1 MKDME
6 KYRKFLKAYWWL
18 EREKAKTDKQK
29 KLPPPPLQKP
39 YPASE
44 TLIDLAAP
52 ENLNIAG
59 KTVFAVIK
67 NRKTHRKFTRESLTL
82 EELSFLLWAT
92 QGVHEIDKLGRTM
105 RTVPSAGARH
115 PFETYLLVNR
125 VQGLAAGIY
134 RYLPLDHKLLCL
146 SAGSVPESEI
156 TAGFWGQSF
165 IATGAV
171 IFVWTAVP
179 YRSEWQYLMVS
190 PKMTALDAGHVCQN
204 LYIACEAIGA
214 GTCAVGMYDQ
224 DRLDAMIGIEGQDEF
239 AIYAAPVG
247 KVQRNS

>member
-29 KLPPPPLQKP
+29 KLPPPPLQKS
-39 YPASE
+39 YLASE

-59 KTVFAVIK
+59 KTVFAAIK
-67 NRKTHRKFTRESLTL
+67 NRKTHRKFTIESLTL
-82 EELSFLLWAT
+82 GELSFLLWAT

-134 RYLPLDHKLLCL
+134 RYLSLEHKLLSL
-146 SAGSVPESEI
+146 SVDSVPESKI
-156 TAGFWGQSF
+156 TESFWGQSF
-165 IATGAV
+165 IAAGAI
-171 IFVWTAVP
+171 IFIWTVVP

-224 DRLDAMIGIEGQDEF
+224 ERLDAMIGVDGKEEF
-239 AIYAAPVG
+239 AVYAAPVG
-247 KVQRNS
+247 KVQRDG